1 LIIIM
6 SAIGTITINEK
17 IKTVHNNGYKK

>member
-6 SAIGTITINEK
+6 SAIGTITINKK